1 VKLYYVDHSVVVV
14 QRYALIAE
22 DEEDLKR
29 LLAERE
35 AAVRAAPF
43 TAKVPRD
50 KAGKPIGHELGPDW
64 PYAPHGPTWD
74 GTSKK
79 D

>member
-1 VKLYYVDHSVVVV
+1 MKLYYVDHSVIVV
-14 QRYALIAE
+14 QRYALIAKDE
-22 DEEDLKR
+22 DDLKR

-35 AAVRAAPF
+35 AAVRAATF

-50 KAGKPIGHELGPDW
+50 KAGKAIGHELSEDW
-64 PYAPHGPTWD
+64 PYAPHGPAWD

-79 D
+79 E